1 MCYSARVR
9 RPAQTESKQASNH
22 LGLSVRSNRPAV
34 PCAAS
39 PKRAASSII
48 VRFLRVEIKPWR
60 ESREE
65 RNLGLIG
72 RLLCVVIT
80 AASLGLWAGVAA
92 IAAPADVSHVTWHG
106 NGLLTWERVEHRAI
120 APKTIHKLTVNLAP
134 GHTKVIEP
142 GHAGVVAVYVR
153 YTQRDGGPVHSKVLA
168 STVTA
173 SPKARVVAEGI
184 GGTPLTSFE
193 AHGIAQMAYMARSAM
208 EMLATAYT
216 ADCAG
221 CGGMTALG
229 RRAGKGIVAVDPR
242 VIPIGTR
249 LFIPGYG
256 FAVAGDTGGDIVGNR
271 IDLGFDSW
279 REAMLFGRRDVKVY
293 RLP

>member
-1 MCYSARVR
+1 M
-9 RPAQTESKQASNH
+9 
-22 LGLSVRSNRPAV
+22 G
-34 PCAAS
+34 
-39 PKRAASSII
+39 
-48 VRFLRVEIKPWR
+48 

-65 RNLGLIG
+65 RNIGLIG
-72 RLLCVVIT
+72 RLLCVVIAVATLGFCLGAST
-80 AASLGLWAGVAA
+80 AAAL
-92 IAAPADVSHVTWHG
+92 ADVTHVTWHG
-106 NGLLTWERVEHRAI
+106 NGLVTWERVEHRAI
-120 APKTIHKLTVNLAP
+120 APKTIHRLSVSLAP
-134 GHTKVIEP
+134 GHTTVVQA
-142 GHAGVVAVYVR
+142 GHSGVLEAYVR
-153 YTQRDGGPVHSKVLA
+153 YTQRDGGPVRSTILA
-168 STVTA
+168 SAVTVP
-173 SPKARVVAEGI
+173 PKARIVAEGI
-184 GGTPLTSFE
+184 GGTPLASFE
-193 AHGIAQMAYMARSAM
+193 AHGIAQMAYMARSAI

-249 LFIPGYG
+249 LYIPGYG
-256 FAVAGDTGGDIVGNR
+256 FAVAGDTGGDILGNR

>member
-1 MCYSARVR
+1 LR
-9 RPAQTESKQASNH
+9 RF
-22 LGLSVRSNRPAV
+22 
-34 PCAAS
+34 
-39 PKRAASSII
+39 PKTRGSSYI

-65 RNLGLIG
+65 RNIGLIG
-72 RLLCVVIT
+72 RLPCVVRAIV
-80 AASLGLWAGVAA
+80 ALGVCLGLSAA
-92 IAAPADVSHVTWHG
+92 AALADSTGVTWHG
-106 NGLLTWERVEHRAI
+106 NGLSTWDRVEHRSI
-120 APKTIHKLTVNLAP
+120 APKTIHRLTINLAP

-142 GHAGVVAVYVR
+142 GRAGVREVYVR
-153 YTQRDGGPVHSKVLA
+153 YAQRDGGPVHQTVLA
-168 STVTA
+168 STVMLA
-173 SPKARVVAEGI
+173 PKSRIVAEGI
-184 GGTPLTSFE
+184 GGTPLSSFE
-193 AHGIAQMAYMARSAM
+193 ARGIASMAYMARSAM

-249 LFIPGYG
+249 LYIPGYG
-256 FAVAGDTGGDIVGNR
+256 FAIAGDTGGDIVGNR

-293 RLP
+293 RL

>member
-1 MCYSARVR
+1 
-9 RPAQTESKQASNH
+9 
-22 LGLSVRSNRPAV
+22 
-34 PCAAS
+34 
-39 PKRAASSII
+39 
-48 VRFLRVEIKPWR
+48 VEIKPWR

-65 RNLGLIG
+65 RNIGLIG
-72 RLLCVVIT
+72 RLQCVVS
-80 AASLGLWAGVAA
+80 AVACLGFCLDVSAVAA
-92 IAAPADVSHVTWHG
+92 RADETHVTWHG
-106 NGLLTWERVEHRAI
+106 NGLVTWERVEHRAI
-120 APKTIHKLTVNLAP
+120 APHTIHRLTINMAP
-134 GHTKVIEP
+134 GHTKVIDP
-142 GHAGVVAVYVR
+142 GHAGVIEVYVR
-153 YTQRDGGPVHSKVLA
+153 YTQRDGGPVHQTVLA
-168 STVTA
+168 SAVTLA
-173 SPKARVVAEGI
+173 PKSRVVAEGI

-193 AHGIAQMAYMARSAM
+193 AHGIASMAFMARSAM

-216 ADCAG
+216 ADCGG

-279 REAMLFGRRDVKVY
+279 QEAMSFGRRDVKVY